1 MTRFAL
7 IDESG
12 SREVEAT
19 IDGDRVGL
27 ATEVIRDAL
36 GWSLEERGLCRGDRC
51 VPVRRRERLVGDDGT
66 VDLRE
71 LAETLDRP
79 LVIDLEEG
87 IAALGRAA
95 GERAEQLASL
105 EAPDFTLPD
114 LQGRQHS
121 LSEHRGKKV
130 LLVTWASW

>member
-7 IDESG
+7 IDESR

-27 ATEVIRDAL
+27 ATEVVQDAL
-36 GWSLEERGLCRGDRC
+36 GWNVEERGLCQDTRC
-51 VPVRRRERLVGDDGT
+51 VPIKDRERLLGKDGS

-105 EAPDFTLPD
+105 EAPDFELPD
-114 LQGRQHS
+114 LQGQQHS